1 MTRLEI
7 LAAVNRFADGSFP
20 ESELVE
26 RLLDLAVPELGDACM
41 LDAVTPDGVTERL
54 GVRFSGPGA
63 AELEAALARRPLS
76 PAEAPHSETRTLT
89 TGESQLFEV
98 TDELLRAASHGPEDL
113 ELLRAFELRWL
124 MFVPLVARGRTLG
137 GLALGIR
144 GSGRTYDEDDRRFAE
159 ILAGRLALAV
169 DNARLRREV
178 GEVEHE
184 LAAILSGLADA
195 VTVQQP
201 DGRVIYANQAAADL
215 LGFGTPAELL
225 EAGGAAAMQR
235 FETLNPDGSPVTVE
249 QLPGRRVL
257 AGEEPEPL
265 LLRTRFIATGEERWC
280 VTKATAVR
288 DEDGEVRLAVN
299 VIEDVTEQKRAEL
312 AQGLLAEASDLL
324 YSSLDYERTLEQ
336 VAKLAVPA
344 LADWCAFDMPDAHG
358 AIRSVAIGHSD
369 PDKIGMA
376 RRMREL
382 YPAEPDA
389 PAGLGAVI
397 RSGRSEL
404 YSEIT
409 DEMLREGA
417 RDERHLAWLRD
428 LGFSSVLVVPVTAG
442 PEVLGALTLVASD
455 SGRRFGESEL
465 RLAEEL
471 GRRAGTAIANA
482 RLFSQ
487 RTEIAQTLQRS
498 LLPPAL
504 PMVPGWSIAS
514 MFRPA
519 GEANEVG
526 GDFYDVFSAHGSWYA
541 TIGDVAGKGA
551 AAAALTSLARYTL
564 RSGIALTGDPAA
576 ALAQLNSL
584 LRERDQLALC
594 SVACVRLREGGAD
607 ISSAGHPLPLRVRGG
622 TVEEVGRTE
631 PVLGAVADRPWTLT
645 SVDIEE
651 GDGLLLFTDGV
662 IDTVGQASRFGETRL
677 HDVLTCTRCSPGELI
692 VGLERALESFGH
704 GPQAD
709 DTAALALVRE
719 RD

>member
-7 LAAVNRFADGSFP
+7 LAAVAQFADGSHSP
-20 ESELVE
+20 RELVAH
-26 RLLDLAVPELGDACM
+26 LLDLAVPELGDACM
-41 LDAVTPDGVTERL
+41 VDAVTPEGTTERL

-63 AELEAALARRPLS
+63 DELEAALAVRPLS

-89 TGESQLFEV
+89 MGESQLFEV
-98 TDELLRAASHGPEDL
+98 TDELLEAASHGPEDL
-113 ELLRAFELRWL
+113 ELLRAFELSWL
-124 MFVPLVARGRTLG
+124 MFVPLTARGRTIG
-137 GLALGIR
+137 ALALATR
-144 GSGRTYDEDDRRFAE
+144 RTERTYGEDDRRFVE
-159 ILAGRLALAV
+159 ILAGRLALAL

-201 DGRVIYANQAAADL
+201 DGQVIYANQAAAEL

-235 FETLNPDGSPVTVE
+235 FETLHPDGRPVTVDE
-249 QLPGRRVL
+249 LPGRRVL
-257 AGEEPEPL
+257 AGEDPEPL
-265 LLRTRFIATGEERWC
+265 LVRTRFVETGVERWC

-288 DEDGEVRLAVN
+288 DERGEVRLAVN

-312 AQGLLAEASDLL
+312 AQSLLAEASDLL

-336 VAKLAVPA
+336 VAKLAVPQ
-344 LADWCAFDMPDAHG
+344 LADWCGFDMPDAHG
-358 AIRSVAIGHSD
+358 GIRSVAIGHMDSEKVD
-369 PDKIGMA
+369 MA

-382 YPAEPDA
+382 YPVGPDA
-389 PAGLGAVI
+389 ETGLGAVI
-397 RSGRSEL
+397 RTGRPEL
-404 YSEIT
+404 HPEIT
-409 DEMLREGA
+409 DEMLQAGA
-417 RDERHLAWLRD
+417 HDERHLAWLRD
-428 LGFSSVLVVPVTAG
+428 VGFSSVLIVPVAAG
-442 PEVLGALTLVASD
+442 PEVLGALTLVASE
-455 SGRRFGESEL
+455 SGRRFGEAEL

-487 RTEIAQTLQRS
+487 RTEIAQTLQRG

-504 PMVPGWSIAS
+504 PKVPGWSIAT
-514 MFRPA
+514 MFQAA

-526 GDFYDVFSAHGSWYA
+526 GDFYDVFSARGDWYA

-551 AAAALTSLARYTL
+551 AAASLTSLARYTL

-576 ALAQLNSL
+576 AMAQLNSL
-584 LRERDQLALC
+584 LRERDELALC
-594 SVACVRLREGGAD
+594 SVACVRLRDGSAD
-607 ISSAGHPLPLRVRGG
+607 ISSAGHPLPRRVRGG
-622 TVEEVGRTE
+622 EVEEVGRTE
-631 PVLGAVADRPWTLT
+631 PVLGAVADRPWTVT
-645 SVDIEE
+645 PVDIEP

-662 IDTVGQASRFGETRL
+662 IDTVGDSERFGELRL
-677 HDVLTCTRCSPGELI
+677 HDSLACSRCTSEDLI
-692 VGLERALESFGH
+692 AGLERALSRFGR

-719 RD
+719 G